1 MRNARNRRIVDL
13 NSAKSV
19 GQSKAWEKRR
29 PVTIEA
35 YLESKCEKKEG
46 GCWES
51 KNCRE
56 GKYKDGQYNGEEF
69 LLHIK
74 SYEVHN
80 GPVPDGLIVRHKC
93 DNTKCI
99 NPDHLEV
106 GTKKDNRQ
114 DFLRRHPKAKELI
127 EELVERGTKA
137 VKGFWESMDAE
148 ERAAFVKRR
157 AERQAQIRR
166 ERLVKC
172 E

>member
-1 MRNARNRRIVDL
+1 MREVRNRRLVDL
-13 NSAKSV
+13 NSRKSI

-29 PVTIEA
+29 PATIEA
-35 YLESKCEKKEG
+35 YLDSKCEKKEN

-56 GKYKDGQYNGEEF
+56 GKYKEGQYNGEEF

-80 GPVPDGLIVRHKC
+80 GLVPKGLIVRHKC

-99 NPDHLEV
+99 NPEHLEV

-127 EELVERGTKA
+127 AELVEKGTEA
-137 VKGFWESMDAE
+137 IKGFWDSIDEG
-148 ERAAFVKRR
+148 ERKDFVKRR
-157 AERQAQIRR
+157 AEKQAQIRR
-166 ERLVKC
+166 ERLAKC

>member
-29 PVTIEA
+29 PATIEA
-35 YLESKCEKKEG
+35 YLESKCEKKES

-56 GKYKDGQYNGEEF
+56 GKYKEGQYNGEEF

-74 SYEVHN
+74 SYEINN
-80 GPVPDGLIVRHKC
+80 GPVPEGLIVRHKC

-99 NPDHLEV
+99 NPEHLEV
-106 GTKKDNRQ
+106 GTKKDNRR
-114 DFLRRHPKAKELI
+114 DFMERHPKAKELI
-127 EELVERGTKA
+127 EELIARVPEASKNFWDSMTLEQRA
-137 VKGFWESMDAE
+137 DFVKK
-148 ERAAFVKRR
+148 RAA
-157 AERQAQIRR
+157 RQAEIRR
-166 ERLVKC
+166 ERLAKC
-172 E
+172 D